1 MKRATIG
8 TELPRRRIG
17 FNGFLASRDGS
28 PLQPCFD
35 CSKISLMKSFC
46 SLLLLSL
53 VCLACLCSAQERS
66 QDDQPHVVPKNLPEP
81 KEEPTPLPQGE
92 SSSKDSETN
101 GRGPGRTSNAGNHQ
115 SSIHELK
122 EFDPHK
128 AAKDIE
134 VGEYYLK
141 RKNYRAALDRFN
153 EALLYKPNDGEA
165 TFRLAQTQEKLEL
178 YALAYR
184 NYQNYLNVIVEGP
197 FTKEAEAGLKRL
209 EPHLP
214 KPTEAGP
221 AGDLAQLM
229 QEGEAYLAKNAF
241 ESAHESFA
249 KALEI
254 APDNPICNFR
264 LAQSLEGLEVLDEA
278 RIYYKKY
285 LALQPNGNLAGD
297 AKRQIGQI
305 NIVLGKP

>member
-1 MKRATIG
+1 
-8 TELPRRRIG
+8 
-17 FNGFLASRDGS
+17 
-28 PLQPCFD
+28 
-35 CSKISLMKSFC
+35 MKSFC

-53 VCLACLCSAQERS
+53 VSLACLCSAQERS
-66 QDDQPHVVPKNLPEP
+66 QDDQPHVVPRNLPEP
-81 KEEPTPLPQGE
+81 KEEPTPVPQQGE
-92 SSSKDSETN
+92 SSSKESQTN
-101 GRGPGRTSNAGNHQ
+101 GRGTGRTSSNAGDNQ
-115 SSIHELK
+115 GSVHELK

-128 AAKDIE
+128 AAKDVE

-153 EALLYKPNDGEA
+153 EALLYKPNDGQA

-184 NYQNYLNVIVEGP
+184 NYQNYLNTIAGGP
-197 FTKEAEAGLKRL
+197 FTKEAEAGIKRL

-229 QEGEAYLAKNAF
+229 QEGEAYLAKNSF
-241 ESAHESFA
+241 ESAHENFA

-264 LAQSLEGLEVLDEA
+264 LAQSLEGLERLDEA

-305 NIVLGKP
+305 NVVLGKP

>member
-1 MKRATIG
+1 MK
-8 TELPRRRIG
+8 L
-17 FNGFLASRDGS
+17 
-28 PLQPCFD
+28 
-35 CSKISLMKSFC
+35 FC

-53 VCLACLCSAQERS
+53 ISLACLCTAQERS
-66 QDDQPHVVPKNLPEP
+66 QDDQPHVVPRNLPEP
-81 KEEPTPLPQGE
+81 KEPTPAQQGE
-92 SSSKDSETN
+92 SSSKDSQTN
-101 GRGPGRTSNAGNHQ
+101 ARGPGRTSSNAGNNQ
-115 SSIHELK
+115 SSVQELK

-153 EALLYKPNDGEA
+153 EALLYKPNDGQA
-165 TFRLAQTQEKLEL
+165 TLRLAQTQEKLEL

-184 NYQNYLNVIVEGP
+184 NYQNYLNIAVGGP
-197 FTKEAEAGLKRL
+197 FTKEAEAGITRL

-241 ESAHESFA
+241 EAAHESFA

-254 APDNPICNFR
+254 GPDNPTCNFR
-264 LAQSLEGLEVLDEA
+264 LAQSLEGLERLDEA

-305 NIVLGKP
+305 NLVLGKP